1 MLIPTQV
8 NRVEI
13 NKEEKMNFKA
23 NKMNLKINDDMYV
36 EKNEQQ
42 KKMQTIVAEA
52 KEQNTPGRRGNES
65 GVRETTSQVSPR
77 LPLEQRET
85 LAKAGGTEPLEK
97 EDTREQ
103 PTAPQM
109 TRGQLRPTMP
119 KS

>member
-13 NKEEKMNFKA
+13 NKEEKMNIKA

-65 GVRETTSQVSPR
+65 GVRETTSRVGPR

-85 LAKAGGTEPLEK
+85 LAMAGETGPQGKEGTRDQQKMPQTTQGHL
-97 EDTREQ
+97 Q
-103 PTAPQM
+103 P
-109 TRGQLRPTMP
+109 RMP
-119 KS
+119 K